1 MRCSLAFV
9 LGLLVLLSFG
19 RAPAAAQEMEVVPL
33 AIESP
38 SGRERHAFRVEVA
51 RSAEEQ
57 ARGLM
62 FREALAPDAGM
73 LFVHRRPKV
82 ANFWMKNTLIPL
94 DMIWI
99 GANGRVLGVHENAV
113 PHSTDVISS
122 NLPVIAVL
130 EVPGGTAARLGIG
143 PGHRVET
150 SALD

>member
-1 MRCSLAFV
+1 MRRSLA
-9 LGLLVLLSFG
+9 LVLMLSVLLPLGG
-19 RAPAAAQEMEVVPL
+19 RPVAAQDMEVAALTIV
-33 AIESP
+33 SP

-51 RSAEEQ
+51 RTAEEQ

-62 FREALAPDAGM
+62 FREELAPDAGM

-150 SALD
+150 SVLD